1 MNCVPMSRL
10 LMLLPPLVHCRI
22 KCTIKCSRVHDDTTA
37 TQWVLYNLLA
47 LFPGLYPHLQVNN
60 WVGAWEQDCH
70 NLTLAVNSL
79 VVNDDVFPLPLLLEL
94 VDEL

>member
-10 LMLLPPLVHCRI
+10 LMLLLPLVHCRI
-22 KCTIKCSRVHDDTTA
+22 KMYHIAQECMMTLYTA

-47 LFPGLYPHLQVNN
+47 LFPCLYPHLQVNN

-70 NLTLAVNSL
+70 KTYTSCELTCSR
-79 VVNDDVFPLPLLLEL
+79 
-94 VDEL
+94 